1 MPPAAL
7 AAFNFRSFGPFSK
20 LVLRPG
26 DHDSLIKLPK
36 ICIPQSTSAKPA
48 QVTTATAAT
57 APKSPFFEGTA

>member
-26 DHDSLIKLPK
+26 DHDSLPK
-36 ICIPQSTSAKPA
+36 ICIPQSKSAKPA
-48 QVTTATAAT
+48 LVTTATAAT